1 MAFADDTSSKKK
13 QIEPFDAMN
22 PTSPFLNCVLSF
34 SPPALREV
42 SSKAMEF
49 PIKWAFPSRGR
60 ALIMAPTVLGAR
72 CLLNSRVHCALPLRD
87 NTRSILETDPALI
100 FEQEDYEIY
109 NVSLSHISMS
119 DEPEEVSVDTEE
131 ATPEE
136 EEPVILAPV
145 VETTEVSTEEEEVKP
160 VKRGKKEL
168 SEEELAE
175 QERIQK
181 IIAAREVIEVD
192 PIHIPVEYE
201 TTGKGKIM
209 IGPPTLTRFEKARI
223 LGARALQLS
232 LGAPPFI
239 SVPKEVATSLDL
251 AYNELEKRVIPIT
264 IRRVLPNGDFQN
276 IPIDLF
282 D

>member
-1 MAFADDTSSKKK
+1 
-13 QIEPFDAMN
+13 
-22 PTSPFLNCVLSF
+22 
-34 SPPALREV
+34 
-42 SSKAMEF
+42 
-49 PIKWAFPSRGR
+49 
-60 ALIMAPTVLGAR
+60 
-72 CLLNSRVHCALPLRD
+72 
-87 NTRSILETDPALI
+87 
-100 FEQEDYEIY
+100 
-109 NVSLSHISMS
+109 MS

-131 ATPEE
+131 VPVE
-136 EEPVILAPV
+136 EEPVESILPREPEPV
-145 VETTEVSTEEEEVKP
+145 EVVSENGVEEKP
-160 VKRGKKEL
+160 LTKRGKKEL
-168 SEEELAE
+168 SPEELAE
-175 QERIQK
+175 QERLQK

-192 PIHIPVEYE
+192 PVHVPIEYE
-201 TTGKGKIM
+201 TTGKGKVM

-251 AYNELEKRVIPIT
+251 AYTELEKRVIPIT

>member
-1 MAFADDTSSKKK
+1 
-13 QIEPFDAMN
+13 
-22 PTSPFLNCVLSF
+22 
-34 SPPALREV
+34 
-42 SSKAMEF
+42 
-49 PIKWAFPSRGR
+49 
-60 ALIMAPTVLGAR
+60 
-72 CLLNSRVHCALPLRD
+72 
-87 NTRSILETDPALI
+87 
-100 FEQEDYEIY
+100 
-109 NVSLSHISMS
+109 MS
-119 DEPEEVSVDTEE
+119 DEPEEVSVETEE
-131 ATPEE
+131 VQAE
-136 EEPVILAPV
+136 EEPVV
-145 VETTEVSTEEEEVKP
+145 VLPPEPETVEVVSEEGEEKP
-160 VKRGKKEL
+160 VTKRGKKEL
-168 SEEELAE
+168 SPEELAE

-181 IIAAREVIEVD
+181 IIAAREIIEVD
-192 PIHIPVEYE
+192 PTHEPIEYE

-251 AYNELEKRVIPIT
+251 AYTELEKRVIPIT

>member
-1 MAFADDTSSKKK
+1 
-13 QIEPFDAMN
+13 
-22 PTSPFLNCVLSF
+22 
-34 SPPALREV
+34 
-42 SSKAMEF
+42 
-49 PIKWAFPSRGR
+49 
-60 ALIMAPTVLGAR
+60 
-72 CLLNSRVHCALPLRD
+72 
-87 NTRSILETDPALI
+87 
-100 FEQEDYEIY
+100 
-109 NVSLSHISMS
+109 MS

-131 ATPEE
+131 APPEE

-145 VETTEVSTEEEEVKP
+145 VEAAEVSTEEEETVKP

-192 PIHIPVEYE
+192 PIHIPIEYE